1 MQPLPIGPVHRH
13 NRTLAAWEGTG
24 PAFRVHAASLAR
36 CSGLVRFSPAVRPRP
51 PWPHYTLL
59 YHQALSYVRRFNWF
73 SRSPD
78 TKRATSPRVF
88 GDATHRLIMDYTDI
102 PNFALLRH
110 GTVIVRL
117 KMEVTSSCC
126 QPQVHPVKGCANVVH
141 RLSSCEQCTRTRLN
155 KKLSDCDSE
164 LVDYRLPYK
173 TRTAKSSKHLFFY

>member
-1 MQPLPIGPVHRH
+1 MGG
-13 NRTLAAWEGTG
+13 NWW
-24 PAFRVHAASLAR
+24 PAFVCTRRHWSLERARPFLTCRTASPTGAPLY
-36 CSGLVRFSPAVRPRP
+36 LP
-51 PWPHYTLL
+51 
-59 YHQALSYVRRFNWF
+59 YHQALSYARRFNWF

-88 GDATHRLIMDYTDI
+88 GDATHRLIMDYTDV

-126 QPQVHPVKGCANVVH
+126 QSQVHPVKGCSNVVH
-141 RLSSCEQCTRTRLN
+141 RLSSCEQCIRTRLN
-155 KKLSDCDSE
+155 KKYSDCDSE

-173 TRTAKSSKHLFFY
+173 TRTAKSKHLICYYFYVFLLFVLFRNI